1 MEQIKQI
8 WEESMNIIKEEI
20 FDVSF
25 ETWIKPILPCG
36 IEGNKFILQVEN
48 SLSKDVLEKRHLPVI
63 RNAIKFVTKTDY
75 EIVILT
81 DKEQKA
87 GGLQKLQTYSPA
99 AEKKSSNEMARNLNP
114 KYVFDSFVVGNSN
127 RMAHAASLA
136 VAESP
141 AQAYN
146 PLFLY
151 GNSGLGKTHL
161 MHSVG
166 HFILDKD
173 PTAKVLYVTSETFTN
188 ELINSIKNNNNEEFR
203 NKYRNIDVLLIDDI
217 QFISKKEGTQE
228 EFFHTFNA
236 LYESN
241 KQIIISSD
249 RPPKEIKTLEDRLR
263 SRFEWGLIADVQPPD
278 YETRIAILRKK
289 AERDKLV
296 VPDDVMAYIA
306 KNIASNIRE
315 LEGALTRI
323 VAFATLT
330 NQDISI
336 SLAET
341 SLKDIFSEHTS
352 APLTPDLIQ
361 QIVAEHYN
369 IRVEDIQGSKKP
381 KAIAF
386 PRQVSMYLCRKL
398 LDISLPKIG
407 DSFGG
412 RDHTTVIHAI
422 SKIEKQ
428 LETDADLQKTI
439 LQLEK
444 EIKEV

>member
-1 MEQIKQI
+1 MELEQI
-8 WEESMNIIKEEI
+8 WEEALKMIEEETSP
-20 FDVSF
+20 VSF
-25 ETWIKPILPCG
+25 ATWIQPIVPCG
-36 IEGNKFILQVEN
+36 IIGNKIILQVKE
-48 SLSKDVLEKRHLPVI
+48 SFLKEIIEKRHLPLI
-63 RNAIKFVTKTDY
+63 RTAIKMVTKNEYDIMITT
-75 EIVILT
+75 EE
-81 DKEQKA
+81 EQNA
-87 GGLQKLQTYSPA
+87 GNLHNLA
-99 AEKKSSNEMARNLNP
+99 AEKPAENELARNLNP

-161 MHSVG
+161 MHSIG
-166 HFILDKD
+166 HFILDRN
-173 PTAKVLYVTSETFTN
+173 PRAKVLYVTSETFTN
-188 ELINSIKNNNNEEFR
+188 ELINSIQNNKNEEFR
-203 NKYRNIDVLLIDDI
+203 NKYRNIDVLMIDDI

-278 YETRIAILRKK
+278 YETRIAILKKK
-289 AERDKLV
+289 AERDNLT

-336 SLAET
+336 ALAEN
-341 SLKDIFSEHTS
+341 SLKDIFSENS
-352 APLTPDLIQ
+352 ATPLTPELIQ
-361 QIVAEHYN
+361 QVVAEYYN

-381 KAIAF
+381 KNIAF

-407 DSFGG
+407 ESFGG
-412 RDHTTVIHAI
+412 RDHTTVIYAI

-428 LETDADLQKTI
+428 LESDEGLQKTVHA
-439 LQLEK
+439 LEK
-444 EIKEV
+444 EIKES

>member
-1 MEQIKQI
+1 MELKQI
-8 WEESMNIIKEEI
+8 WEEALKHIEEGTSPI
-20 FDVSF
+20 SF
-25 ETWIKPILPCG
+25 ETWIQPIIPCG
-36 IEGNKFILQVEN
+36 IDGNKIILQVEN
-48 SLSKDVLEKRHLPVI
+48 GFFKEMIEKRHLPVI
-63 RNAIKFVTKTDY
+63 RTAIKMVTKSEY
-75 EIVILT
+75 EIMIT
-81 DKEQKA
+81 TEEEQKA
-87 GGLQKLQTYSPA
+87 GNLSKHNLV
-99 AEKKSSNEMARNLNP
+99 EKKKSDNELARNLNP

-161 MHSVG
+161 MHSIG
-166 HFILDKD
+166 HFILDKNPD
-173 PTAKVLYVTSETFTN
+173 AKVLYVTSETFTI
-188 ELINSIKNNNNEEFR
+188 ELINSIQNNKNEEFR
-203 NKYRNIDVLLIDDI
+203 NKYRNIDVLMIDDI

-278 YETRIAILRKK
+278 YETRIAILKKK
-289 AERDKLV
+289 AERDNLT

-336 SLAET
+336 ALAEN
-341 SLKDIFSEHTS
+341 SLKDIFSEHSS
-352 APLTPDLIQ
+352 APLTPELIQ
-361 QIVAEHYN
+361 QVVAEHYN

-381 KAIAF
+381 KNIAF

-407 DSFGG
+407 ESFGG
-412 RDHTTVIHAI
+412 RDHTTVIYAI

-428 LETDADLQKTI
+428 LETDTALQKTI

-444 EIKEV
+444 EIKES

>member
-1 MEQIKQI
+1 MELEQI
-8 WEESMNIIKEEI
+8 WEEALKMIEEETSP
-20 FDVSF
+20 VSF
-25 ETWIKPILPCG
+25 ATWIQPIVPCG
-36 IEGNKFILQVEN
+36 IIGNKIILQVKE
-48 SLSKDVLEKRHLPVI
+48 SFLKEIIEKRHLPLI
-63 RNAIKFVTKTDY
+63 RTAIKMVTKNEYDIMITT
-75 EIVILT
+75 EE
-81 DKEQKA
+81 EQNA
-87 GGLQKLQTYSPA
+87 GNLHNLA
-99 AEKKSSNEMARNLNP
+99 AEKPAENELARNLNP

-161 MHSVG
+161 MHSIG
-166 HFILDKD
+166 HFILDRN
-173 PTAKVLYVTSETFTN
+173 PQAKVLYVTSETFTN
-188 ELINSIKNNNNEEFR
+188 ELINSIQNNKNEEFR
-203 NKYRNIDVLLIDDI
+203 NKYRNIDVLMIDDI

-278 YETRIAILRKK
+278 YETRIAILKKK
-289 AERDKLV
+289 AERDNLT

-336 SLAET
+336 ALAEN
-341 SLKDIFSEHTS
+341 SLKDIFSENS
-352 APLTPDLIQ
+352 ATPLTPELIQ
-361 QIVAEHYN
+361 QVVAEYYN

-381 KAIAF
+381 KNIAF

-407 DSFGG
+407 ESFGG
-412 RDHTTVIHAI
+412 RDHTTVIYAI

-428 LETDADLQKTI
+428 LESDKGLQKTVHA
-439 LQLEK
+439 LEK
-444 EIKEV
+444 EIKES

>member
-1 MEQIKQI
+1 MELEQI
-8 WEESMNIIKEEI
+8 WEEALKMIEEETSP
-20 FDVSF
+20 VSF
-25 ETWIKPILPCG
+25 ATWIQPIVPCG
-36 IEGNKFILQVEN
+36 IIGNKIILQVKE
-48 SLSKDVLEKRHLPVI
+48 SFLKEIIEKRHLPLI
-63 RNAIKFVTKTDY
+63 RTAIKMVTKNEYDIMITT
-75 EIVILT
+75 EE
-81 DKEQKA
+81 EQKA
-87 GGLQKLQTYSPA
+87 GNLHNLS
-99 AEKKSSNEMARNLNP
+99 AEKPAENELARNLNP

-161 MHSVG
+161 MHSIG
-166 HFILDKD
+166 HFILDRN
-173 PTAKVLYVTSETFTN
+173 PQAKVLYVTSETFTN
-188 ELINSIKNNNNEEFR
+188 ELINSIQNNKNEEFR
-203 NKYRNIDVLLIDDI
+203 NKYRNIDVLMIDDI

-278 YETRIAILRKK
+278 YETRIAILKKK
-289 AERDKLV
+289 AERDNLT

-336 SLAET
+336 ALAEN
-341 SLKDIFSEHTS
+341 SLKDIFSENS
-352 APLTPDLIQ
+352 ATPLTPELIQ
-361 QIVAEHYN
+361 QVVAEYYN

-381 KAIAF
+381 KNIAF

-407 DSFGG
+407 ESFGG
-412 RDHTTVIHAI
+412 RDHTTVIYAI

-428 LETDADLQKTI
+428 LESDEGLQKTVHA
-439 LQLEK
+439 LEK
-444 EIKEV
+444 EIKES

>member
-1 MEQIKQI
+1 MEIKQI
-8 WEESMNIIKEEI
+8 WEEALKIIEQEVTSA
-20 FDVSF
+20 VSF
-25 ETWIKPILPCG
+25 DTWIVPIVPCG
-36 IEGNKFILQVEN
+36 IDENKFILQVEDIVAKETIEFRMMN
-48 SLSKDVLEKRHLPVI
+48 II
-63 RNAIKFVTKTDY
+63 RNAVKYASKKEY
-75 EIVILT
+75 EIVLIIPE
-81 DKEQKA
+81 EQRRNLKQYNLA
-87 GGLQKLQTYSPA
+87 S
-99 AEKKSSNEMARNLNP
+99 EKKPDKSNRNLNP
-114 KYVFDSFVVGNSN
+114 KYVFDSFVVGQSN
-127 RMAHAASLA
+127 RMAYAASLA
-136 VAESP
+136 VAEAP
-141 AQAYN
+141 ATNYN

-161 MHSVG
+161 MHSIG
-166 HFILDKD
+166 HFILDKNPD
-173 PTAKVLYVTSETFTN
+173 AKVLYVTSETFPN
-188 ELINSIKNNNNEEFR
+188 DLINSLQNNKNEEFR
-203 NKYRNIDVLLIDDI
+203 NKYRNIDVLMIDDI

-236 LYESN
+236 LYESS

-289 AERDKLV
+289 AERDHIT

-336 SLAET
+336 SLAEN
-341 SLKDIFSEHTS
+341 SLKDIFSENAST
-352 APLTPDLIQ
+352 PLTPDLIQ
-361 QIVAEHYN
+361 QVVAEHYN

-381 KAIAF
+381 KNIAF
-386 PRQVSMYLCRKL
+386 PRQVSMYLCRKM

-407 DSFGG
+407 ESFGG

-422 SKIEKQ
+422 TKIEKQ
-428 LETDADLQKTI
+428 LETDTALQKTI
-439 LQLEK
+439 LQLDK
-444 EIKEV
+444 EIKEA

>member
-1 MEQIKQI
+1 MELEQI
-8 WEESMNIIKEEI
+8 WEEALKMIEEETSP
-20 FDVSF
+20 VSF
-25 ETWIKPILPCG
+25 ATWIQPIVPCG
-36 IEGNKFILQVEN
+36 IIGNKIILQVKE
-48 SLSKDVLEKRHLPVI
+48 SFLKEIIEKRHLPLI
-63 RNAIKFVTKTDY
+63 RTAIKMVTKNEYDIMITT
-75 EIVILT
+75 EE
-81 DKEQKA
+81 EQNA
-87 GGLQKLQTYSPA
+87 GNLHNLA
-99 AEKKSSNEMARNLNP
+99 AEKPAENELARNLNP

-161 MHSVG
+161 MHSIG
-166 HFILDKD
+166 HFILDRN
-173 PTAKVLYVTSETFTN
+173 PQAKVLYVTSETFTN
-188 ELINSIKNNNNEEFR
+188 ELINSIQNNKNEEFR
-203 NKYRNIDVLLIDDI
+203 NKYRDIDVLMIDDI

-278 YETRIAILRKK
+278 YETRIAILKKK
-289 AERDKLV
+289 AERDNLT

-336 SLAET
+336 ALAEN
-341 SLKDIFSEHTS
+341 SLKDIFSENS
-352 APLTPDLIQ
+352 ATPLTPELIQ
-361 QIVAEHYN
+361 QVVAEYYN

-381 KAIAF
+381 KNIAF

-407 DSFGG
+407 ESFGG
-412 RDHTTVIHAI
+412 RDHTTVIYAI

-428 LETDADLQKTI
+428 LESDEGLQKTVHA
-439 LQLEK
+439 LEK
-444 EIKEV
+444 EIKES

>member
-1 MEQIKQI
+1 MELEQI
-8 WEESMNIIKEEI
+8 WEEALKMIEEETSP
-20 FDVSF
+20 VSF
-25 ETWIKPILPCG
+25 ATWIQPIVPCG
-36 IEGNKFILQVEN
+36 IIGNKIILQVKE
-48 SLSKDVLEKRHLPVI
+48 SFIKEIIEKRPLPLI
-63 RNAIKFVTKTDY
+63 RTAIKMVTKNEYDIMITT
-75 EIVILT
+75 EE
-81 DKEQKA
+81 EQNA
-87 GGLQKLQTYSPA
+87 GNLHNLA
-99 AEKKSSNEMARNLNP
+99 AEKPAENELARNLNP

-161 MHSVG
+161 MHSIG
-166 HFILDKD
+166 HFILDRN
-173 PTAKVLYVTSETFTN
+173 PQAKVLYVTSETFTN
-188 ELINSIKNNNNEEFR
+188 ELINSIQNNKNEEFR
-203 NKYRNIDVLLIDDI
+203 NKYRNIDVLMIDDI

-278 YETRIAILRKK
+278 YETRIAILKKK
-289 AERDKLV
+289 AERDNLT

-330 NQDISI
+330 NQDISM
-336 SLAET
+336 AEN
-341 SLKDIFSEHTS
+341 SLKDIFSENS
-352 APLTPDLIQ
+352 ATPLTPELIQ
-361 QIVAEHYN
+361 QVVAEYYN

-381 KAIAF
+381 KNIAF

-407 DSFGG
+407 ESFGG
-412 RDHTTVIHAI
+412 RDHTTVIYAI

-428 LETDADLQKTI
+428 LESDEGLQKTVHA
-439 LQLEK
+439 LEK
-444 EIKEV
+444 EIKES

>member
-1 MEQIKQI
+1 MELEQI
-8 WEESMNIIKEEI
+8 WEEALKMIEEETSP
-20 FDVSF
+20 VSF
-25 ETWIKPILPCG
+25 ATWIQPIVPCG
-36 IEGNKFILQVEN
+36 IIGNKIILQVKE
-48 SLSKDVLEKRHLPVI
+48 SFLKEIIEKRHLPLI
-63 RNAIKFVTKTDY
+63 RTAIKMVTKNEYDIMITT
-75 EIVILT
+75 EE
-81 DKEQKA
+81 EQNA
-87 GGLQKLQTYSPA
+87 GNLHNLA
-99 AEKKSSNEMARNLNP
+99 AEKPAENELARNLNP

-161 MHSVG
+161 MHSIG
-166 HFILDKD
+166 HFILDRN
-173 PTAKVLYVTSETFTN
+173 PQAKVLYVTSETFTN
-188 ELINSIKNNNNEEFR
+188 ELINSIQNNKNEEFR
-203 NKYRNIDVLLIDDI
+203 NKYRNIDVLMIDDI

-278 YETRIAILRKK
+278 YETRIAILKKK
-289 AERDKLV
+289 AERDNLT

-336 SLAET
+336 ALAEN
-341 SLKDIFSEHTS
+341 SLKDIFSENS
-352 APLTPDLIQ
+352 ATPLTPELIQ
-361 QIVAEHYN
+361 QVVAEYYN

-381 KAIAF
+381 KNIAF

-407 DSFGG
+407 ESFGG
-412 RDHTTVIHAI
+412 RDHTMVIYAI

-428 LETDADLQKTI
+428 LESDEGLQKTVHA
-439 LQLEK
+439 LEK
-444 EIKEV
+444 EIKES

>member
-1 MEQIKQI
+1 MELEQI
-8 WEESMNIIKEEI
+8 WEEALKMIEEETSP
-20 FDVSF
+20 VSF
-25 ETWIKPILPCG
+25 ATWIQPIVPCG
-36 IEGNKFILQVEN
+36 IIGNKIILQVKE
-48 SLSKDVLEKRHLPVI
+48 SFLKEIIEKRHLPLI
-63 RNAIKFVTKTDY
+63 RTAIKMVTKNEYDIMITT
-75 EIVILT
+75 EEE
-81 DKEQKA
+81 KNA
-87 GGLQKLQTYSPA
+87 GNLHNLA
-99 AEKKSSNEMARNLNP
+99 AEKPAENELARNLNP

-161 MHSVG
+161 MHSIG
-166 HFILDKD
+166 HFILDRN
-173 PTAKVLYVTSETFTN
+173 PQAKVLYVTSETFTN
-188 ELINSIKNNNNEEFR
+188 ELINSIQNNKNEEFR
-203 NKYRNIDVLLIDDI
+203 NKYRNIDVLMIDDI

-278 YETRIAILRKK
+278 YETRIAILKKK
-289 AERDKLV
+289 AERDNLT

-336 SLAET
+336 ALAEN
-341 SLKDIFSEHTS
+341 SLKDIFSENS
-352 APLTPDLIQ
+352 ATPLTPELIQ
-361 QIVAEHYN
+361 QVVAEYYN

-381 KAIAF
+381 KNIAF

-407 DSFGG
+407 ESFGG
-412 RDHTTVIHAI
+412 RDHTTVIYAI

-428 LETDADLQKTI
+428 LESDEGLQKTVHA
-439 LQLEK
+439 LEK
-444 EIKEV
+444 EIKES

>member
-1 MEQIKQI
+1 MELEQI
-8 WEESMNIIKEEI
+8 WEEALKMIEEETSP
-20 FDVSF
+20 VSF
-25 ETWIKPILPCG
+25 ATWIQPIVPCG
-36 IEGNKFILQVEN
+36 IIGNKIILQVKE
-48 SLSKDVLEKRHLPVI
+48 SFLKEIIEKRHLPLI
-63 RNAIKFVTKTDY
+63 RTAIKMVTKNEYDIMITT
-75 EIVILT
+75 EE
-81 DKEQKA
+81 EQKA
-87 GGLQKLQTYSPA
+87 GNLHNLA
-99 AEKKSSNEMARNLNP
+99 AEKPAENELARNLNP

-161 MHSVG
+161 MHSIG
-166 HFILDKD
+166 HFILDRN
-173 PTAKVLYVTSETFTN
+173 PQAKVLYVTSETFTN
-188 ELINSIKNNNNEEFR
+188 ELINSIQNNKNEEFR
-203 NKYRNIDVLLIDDI
+203 NKYRNIDVLMIDDI

-278 YETRIAILRKK
+278 YETRIAILKKK
-289 AERDKLV
+289 AERDNLT

-323 VAFATLT
+323 VAVSYTHLTLPT
-330 NQDISI
+330 
-336 SLAET
+336 
-341 SLKDIFSEHTS
+341 
-352 APLTPDLIQ
+352 
-361 QIVAEHYN
+361 
-369 IRVEDIQGSKKP
+369 
-381 KAIAF
+381 
-386 PRQVSMYLCRKL
+386 KL
-398 LDISLPKIG
+398 
-407 DSFGG
+407 
-412 RDHTTVIHAI
+412 
-422 SKIEKQ
+422 
-428 LETDADLQKTI
+428 
-439 LQLEK
+439 
-444 EIKEV
+444 EV

>member
-1 MEQIKQI
+1 MQEISRI
-8 WEESMNIIKEEI
+8 WEETLKIIEEEMST
-20 FDVSF
+20 VSF
-25 ETWIKPILPCG
+25 ETWIQPIIPCG
-36 IEGNKFILQVEN
+36 IEGNRLYLQVEN
-48 SLSKDVLEKRHLPVI
+48 VFYREMLEKRYLTLI
-63 RNAIKFVTKTDY
+63 QNAVKQAAQQEY
-75 EIVILT
+75 EIIIITEEEKPENPL
-81 DKEQKA
+81 
-87 GGLQKLQTYSPA
+87 PA
-99 AEKKSSNEMARNLNP
+99 AEQRPENNLARNLNP

-136 VAESP
+136 VAEAP

-161 MHSVG
+161 MHSIA
-166 HFILDKD
+166 HFILDKK
-173 PTAKVLYVTSETFTN
+173 PSAKVLYVTSETFTN
-188 ELINSIKNNNNEEFR
+188 ELINSIQNNKNEEFR

-236 LYESN
+236 LHESN

-263 SRFEWGLIADVQPPD
+263 NRFEWGLIADIQPPD
-278 YETRIAILRKK
+278 YETRNAILRKK
-289 AERDKLV
+289 AERDNLE
-296 VPDDVMAYIA
+296 VPNDVMAYIA
-306 KNIASNIRE
+306 KNIVSNIRE
-315 LEGALTRI
+315 LEGALNRI
-323 VAFATLT
+323 VAYAKLT

-336 SLAET
+336 SLAEN
-341 SLKDIFSEHTS
+341 SLKDIFSENAS
-352 APLTPDLIQ
+352 KPLTTDLIQ
-361 QIVAEHYN
+361 EIVANHYN

-381 KAIAF
+381 KNIAF
-386 PRQVSMYLCRKL
+386 PRQISMYLCRKL

-407 DSFGG
+407 ESFGG

-428 LETDADLQKTI
+428 METDPALQKTL

-444 EIKEV
+444 EIKGQ

>member
-1 MEQIKQI
+1 MELEQI
-8 WEESMNIIKEEI
+8 WEEALKMIEEETSP
-20 FDVSF
+20 VSF
-25 ETWIKPILPCG
+25 ATWIQPIVPCG
-36 IEGNKFILQVEN
+36 IIGNKIILQVKE
-48 SLSKDVLEKRHLPVI
+48 SFLKEIIEKRHLPLI
-63 RNAIKFVTKTDY
+63 RTAIKMVTKNEYDIMITT
-75 EIVILT
+75 EE
-81 DKEQKA
+81 EQNA
-87 GGLQKLQTYSPA
+87 GNLHNLA
-99 AEKKSSNEMARNLNP
+99 AEKPAENELARNLNP

-161 MHSVG
+161 MHSIG
-166 HFILDKD
+166 HFILDRN
-173 PTAKVLYVTSETFTN
+173 PQAKVLYVTSETFTN
-188 ELINSIKNNNNEEFR
+188 ELINSIQNNKNEEFR
-203 NKYRNIDVLLIDDI
+203 NKYRNIDVLMIDDI

-278 YETRIAILRKK
+278 YETRIAILKKK
-289 AERDKLV
+289 AERDNLT

-336 SLAET
+336 ALAEN
-341 SLKDIFSEHTS
+341 SLKDIFSENS
-352 APLTPDLIQ
+352 ATPLTPELIQ
-361 QIVAEHYN
+361 QVVAEYYN

-381 KAIAF
+381 KNIAF

-407 DSFGG
+407 ESFGG
-412 RDHTTVIHAI
+412 RDHTTVIYAI

-428 LETDADLQKTI
+428 LESDDGLQKTVHA
-439 LQLEK
+439 LEK
-444 EIKEV
+444 EIKES

>member
-1 MEQIKQI
+1 MELEQI
-8 WEESMNIIKEEI
+8 WEEALKMIEEETSP
-20 FDVSF
+20 VSF
-25 ETWIKPILPCG
+25 ATWIQPIVPCG
-36 IEGNKFILQVEN
+36 IIGNKIILQVKE
-48 SLSKDVLEKRHLPVI
+48 SFLKEIIEKRHLPLI
-63 RNAIKFVTKTDY
+63 RTAIKMVTKNEYDIMITT
-75 EIVILT
+75 EE
-81 DKEQKA
+81 EQNA
-87 GGLQKLQTYSPA
+87 GNLHNLSVEKPA
-99 AEKKSSNEMARNLNP
+99 ENELARNLNP

-161 MHSVG
+161 MHSIG
-166 HFILDKD
+166 HFILDRN
-173 PTAKVLYVTSETFTN
+173 PQAKVLYVTSETFTN
-188 ELINSIKNNNNEEFR
+188 ELINSIQNNKNEEFR
-203 NKYRNIDVLLIDDI
+203 NKYRNIDVLMIDDI

-278 YETRIAILRKK
+278 YETRIAILKKK
-289 AERDKLV
+289 AERDNLT

-336 SLAET
+336 ALAEN
-341 SLKDIFSEHTS
+341 SLKDIFSENS
-352 APLTPDLIQ
+352 ATPLTPELIQ
-361 QIVAEHYN
+361 QVVAEYYN

-381 KAIAF
+381 KNIAF

-407 DSFGG
+407 ESFGG
-412 RDHTTVIHAI
+412 RDHTTVIYAI

-428 LETDADLQKTI
+428 LESDEGLQKTVHA
-439 LQLEK
+439 LEK
-444 EIKEV
+444 EIKES